1 MNIIS
6 LFNSFVN
13 HLNSILNNNLFL
25 HELEHNI
32 SNSTNTLNLDILR
45 NILEYLDA
53 IYDFIDK
60 IFLSSDCGLWI
71 TGYDIAFPNIIFAL
85 DKSII

>member
-13 HLNSILNNNLFL
+13 HLNNILNNNLFL

-71 TGYDIAFPNIIFAL
+71 TGYDIAFPNIIFDL